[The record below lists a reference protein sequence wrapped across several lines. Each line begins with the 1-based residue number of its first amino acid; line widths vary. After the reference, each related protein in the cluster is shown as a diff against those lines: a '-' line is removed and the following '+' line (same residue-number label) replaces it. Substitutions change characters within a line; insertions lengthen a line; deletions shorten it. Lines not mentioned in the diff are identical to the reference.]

1 MKVKDLMTSEVTSC
15 DLNASLAD
23 AAKAM
28 WDHDCGVLPVLKDGK
43 ELVGVITDRDICMAS
58 AMRDSNPSQ
67 ISVEESIT
75 GEVFST
81 TPDTDLQ
88 KALDTMGQHQ
98 VHRLPVVDSQGQLI
112 GILSMNN
119 VTQCFDRKGMDLT
132 PKKIVE
138 AFKSIGTQRQLPE
151 KNEQAISATV

>member
-81 TPDTDLQ
+81 TSDTDLQ

-119 VTQCFDRKGMDLT
+119 VIQCFDRKGMDLT

>member
-28 WDHDCGVLPVLKDGK
+28 WDHDCGVLPVLKDGE

-81 TPDTDLQ
+81 TP
-88 KALDTMGQHQ
+88 
-98 VHRLPVVDSQGQLI
+98 
-112 GILSMNN
+112 
-119 VTQCFDRKGMDLT
+119 
-132 PKKIVE
+132 
-138 AFKSIGTQRQLPE
+138 
-151 KNEQAISATV
+151 

>member
-58 AMRDSNPSQ
+58 VMRDSYPSH
-67 ISVEESIT
+67 ISVEEAIT

-81 TPDTDLQ
+81 TPDDDLQ
-88 KALDTMGQHQ
+88 QALITMGQHQ
-98 VHRLPVVDSQGQLI
+98 VRRLPVIDSEGQLK
-112 GILSMNN
+112 GMLSMND
-119 VTQCFDRKGMDLT
+119 VTECLGRKGMDL
-132 PKKIVE
+132 PVKKIVE
-138 AFKSIGTQRQLPE
+138 AFKSIGAHRQLPE
-151 KNEQAISATV
+151 TNEQALSATV

>member
-1 MKVKDLMTSEVTSC
+1 VKSFQ
-15 DLNASLAD
+15 
-23 AAKAM
+23 
-28 WDHDCGVLPVLKDGK
+28 
-43 ELVGVITDRDICMAS
+43 R
-58 AMRDSNPSQ
+58 R
-67 ISVEESIT
+67 
-75 GEVFST
+75 
-81 TPDTDLQ
+81 PDTDLQ

-119 VTQCFDRKGMDLT
+119 VTQCFDRKGLDLT

-138 AFKSIGTQRQLPE
+138 AFKAIGTRRQLPE